1 MSGTVGG
8 AIAIFVKTPG
18 YSAVKTRLAA
28 SVGATVA
35 VEWHVRAARTVAA
48 VARAAAGVTGAVVY
62 WAVAESDA
70 MAAGAWDALP
80 SLAQGDG
87 GLGARMGRVHAALVR
102 RHGAGILL
110 GADAPQLA
118 ADELVD
124 ALAWCA
130 AAEPHQVLGL
140 AHDGGFWLYGAN
152 RASPVARWE
161 EVAYSQPDTADAFRA
176 AFADRGAWRV
186 LSTLTDLD
194 RRADVS
200 AMDRELGLI
209 PAPLPEQQAIRA
221 WLATTFAVAAAGRS

>member
-28 SVGATVA
+28 SVGAAVA
-35 VEWHVRAARTVAA
+35 VDWHVRAARTVAA
-48 VARAAAGVTGAVVY
+48 VSRAAAAATGAVVY
-62 WAVAESDA
+62 WAVAEADA
-70 MAAGAWDALP
+70 IAAGAWDALP

-87 GLGARMGRVHAALVR
+87 GLGARMGRVHAELVR

-118 ADELVD
+118 AGELSD

-130 AAEPHQVLGL
+130 AAEPHQALGP

-152 RASPVARWE
+152 RATVVARWE
-161 EVAYSQPDTADAFRA
+161 EVAYSWPDTADRFRA
-176 AFADRGAWRV
+176 TFGDYGAWRV

-194 RRADVS
+194 RRDDVP
-200 AMDRELGLI
+200 AMDYELGRVL
-209 PAPLPEQQAIRA
+209 APLPEQQALRA
-221 WLATTFAVAAAGRS
+221 WLASTFADEGTGRS

>member
-1 MSGTVGG
+1 MSATVGG

-28 SVGATVA
+28 TVGAAVA
-35 VEWHVRAARTVAA
+35 AEWHVRAARTVAA
-48 VARAAAGVTGAVVY
+48 VARAAAAATGAVVY
-62 WAVAESDA
+62 WAVAEPDA
-70 MAAGAWDALP
+70 IATGAWDALP

-87 GLGARMGRVHAALVR
+87 GLGARMGRVHAELVR

-118 ADELVD
+118 AGALCD

-130 AAEPHQVLGL
+130 AAEPQQVLGP

-152 RASPVARWE
+152 RPTPVARWE
-161 EVAYSQPDTADAFRA
+161 EVAYSRPDTADRFRA
-176 AFADRGAWRV
+176 AFGESGAWRV

-194 RRADVS
+194 RHDDVP
-200 AMDRELGLI
+200 AMDRELGLM
-209 PAPLPEQQAIRA
+209 PAPLPEQRALRA
-221 WLATTFAVAAAGRS
+221 WLATTVAVEGEGRS